1 MSPTVD
7 KSRSWRWQGSWRSAL
22 GILLLAFASFGARAD
37 SIPRPEGIQPDV
49 NFWIRVYTEV
59 TTNEG
64 FLHDER
70 NLSVIYDTLKF
81 GAGTSPRDR
90 QRQVDERRDRHIA
103 ALRRIVAALPSE
115 ADRDALSAED
125 KRILALW
132 GPNPSAI
139 LLRDATQRIRFQLGQ
154 ADRFKEGLI
163 RSSSWE
169 THIAETFANQG
180 LPPELAVLP
189 HVESSFNAAAYS
201 KVGAAG
207 LWQFMR
213 STGRRYMRVDDA
225 VDERLD
231 PYRSTEAA
239 AQLLAYNYRVLGSW
253 PLALTAYNHGAA
265 GMRRAKE
272 SVGTDDFVKINR
284 TYNSRTFGF
293 ASRNFFPSFLAAL
306 TIDENPEK
314 YFGPLQRRPEQKFHE
329 LTMPAYVRLA
339 TLERTLALDREQLR
353 ALNPAWRPAIYSGT
367 RLVPRGYRLR
377 LPADTAEKWTAD
389 LLSSRLPPNELYAG
403 QITPRT
409 HRVRRGE
416 SLASIAPKYG
426 LSAQRLA
433 ELNNLSANA
442 QLRAGRRLALPEQ
455 LPRVIGAPSTPA
467 ATAVVAALPASPENA
482 TAASAPAED
491 FYVVRRGDS
500 LQLIAA
506 RVRVPE
512 GQLLRMNRLKDPDRL
527 YEGQRLRIAGEP
539 EAVVVVAATADE
551 AETKVATIDAARGEA
566 QREGAV
572 VEVVREETTRRIGTG
587 EPTRGRYR
595 SAATVAMEAATTP
608 EVASSVVKAAEDA
621 REPVSAAQAE
631 ELSPALGPV
640 SASQALADSI
650 DYQVRDDGTIRVEAT
665 ETLGHYAD
673 WLRIPT
679 QRLRVVNNLK
689 ARSTVQLGQ
698 KLKLDYSKVSRE
710 TFEQLR
716 RDYHA
721 KLQGEYFAQHR
732 IAGTEVYIVRRG
744 DSLWTMTQRFSNL
757 PIWLLRQYNPDT
769 DLSDLRAGTQVVMPR
784 VEVLAGS

>member
-1 MSPTVD
+1 MSPTVQ
-7 KSRSWRWQGSWRSAL
+7 KSYASARL
-22 GILLLAFASFGARAD
+22 VLVALLATLIAPLVARAEP
-37 SIPRPEGIQPDV
+37 IPRPEGIQSDV

-70 NLSVIYDTLKF
+70 NLGVVYDTIKF
-81 GAGTSPRDR
+81 SAGGSSKER
-90 QRQVDERRDRHIA
+90 QRLVDDRRDRHIA
-103 ALRRIVAALPSE
+103 ALRRIIAALPTDGGRE
-115 ADRDALSAED
+115 ALSAED
-125 KRILALW
+125 KRLLALW

-139 LLRDATQRIRFQLGQ
+139 ILKDATTRIRFQLGQ

-272 SVGTDDFVKINR
+272 SVGTDDYVKINR
-284 TYNSRTFGF
+284 TYSSRTFGF

-314 YFGPLQRRPEQKFHE
+314 YFGTLERRPEQKFRE
-329 LTMPAYVRLA
+329 VTMPAYVRLA
-339 TLERTLALDREQLR
+339 TLERTLGVDREQLR
-353 ALNPAWRPAIYSGT
+353 VLNPGWRPTIYNGT

-377 LPADTAEKWTAD
+377 LPADMGEKWTPE
-389 LLSSRLPPNELYAG
+389 LLAARLPSNELYAG
-403 QITPRT
+403 QVTPRT
-409 HRVRRGE
+409 HRVRKGE
-416 SLASIAPKYG
+416 TMATIAQRYGMTAARLGEMNG
-426 LSAQRLA
+426 LSA
-433 ELNNLSANA
+433 SAS
-442 QLRAGRRLALPEQ
+442 LRAGRRLQLPEQ
-455 LPRVIGAPSTPA
+455 LPRTLSGAAPA
-467 ATAVVAALPASPENA
+467 ATVAAAESAPPSPANA
-482 TAASAPAED
+482 TAASAPVGE

-500 LQLIAA
+500 LEAISA
-506 RVRVPE
+506 RVSVPQAE
-512 GQLLRMNRLKDPDRL
+512 LLKMNSLRNPDFL

-539 EAVVVVAATADE
+539 VAVTQAETDVKVAA
-551 AETKVATIDAARGEA
+551 IDAARGEA
-566 QREGAV
+566 QREGAAV
-572 VEVVREETTRRIGTG
+572 QVVREETTRPIGSG
-587 EPTRGRYR
+587 EPTRGRPR
-595 SAATVAMEAATTP
+595 SAAAVAMEAATTP
-608 EVASSVVKAAEDA
+608 EVATAVVQAAESA
-621 REPVSAAQAE
+621 REPVSASQAE

-640 SASQALADSI
+640 SVSQGLADSI
-650 DYQVRDDGTIRVEAT
+650 DYQVREDGSIRVEAT
-665 ETLGHYAD
+665 ETLGQYAD
-673 WLRIPT
+673 WLQIPT
-679 QRLRVVNNLK
+679 QKLRNVNKLK
-689 ARSTVQLGQ
+689 PKQAVLLGQ
-698 KLKLDYSKVSRE
+698 KLNLDYSRVSRE
-710 TFEQLR
+710 AFEQVR

-721 KLQGEYFAQHR
+721 KLQGEFFVQHR

-784 VEVLAGS
+784 VEVVSGS

>member
-1 MSPTVD
+1 MRPTS
-7 KSRSWRWQGSWRSAL
+7 KSRLSRLRQLAG
-22 GILLLAFASFGARAD
+22 GLLLLCTLLVSPSPAAET
-37 SIPRPEGIQPDV
+37 IPRPEGIQPDV
-49 NFWIRVYTEV
+49 DFWVRVYTEV

-70 NLSVIYDTLKF
+70 NLSVVYETLKF

-90 QRQVDERRDRHIA
+90 QRVVDDKRDKNVA
-103 ALRRIVAALPSE
+103 ALRRIIAALPTE
-115 ADRDALSAED
+115 AGRAGLSDEDR
-125 KRILALW
+125 RVLALW
-132 GPNPSAI
+132 GPNPSVI
-139 LLRDATQRIRFQLGQ
+139 LLRDATERIRFQLGQ

-163 RSSSWE
+163 RSTSWQ

-265 GMRRAKE
+265 GMRRARE
-272 SVGTDDFVKINR
+272 TVGSDDFVKINR
-284 TYNSRTFGF
+284 TYTSRTFGF

-314 YFGPLQRRPEQKFHE
+314 YFGALERRPEIKFRE
-329 LTMPAYVRLA
+329 VTMPAYVRLT
-339 TLERTLALDREQLR
+339 TLERTVSVDREQLR
-353 ALNPAWRPAIYSGT
+353 TLNPAWRPTIYSGA

-389 LLSSRLPPNELYAG
+389 LLVAKLPPNELYAG
-403 QITPRT
+403 QVTPRT
-409 HRVRRGE
+409 HRVRKGE
-416 SLASIAPKYG
+416 TLASIAPSYG
-426 LSAQRLA
+426 MSAQRLA
-433 ELNNLSANA
+433 EMNGLSTNA
-442 QLRAGRRLALPEQ
+442 QLRAGRRLQLPEQ
-455 LPRVIGAPSTPA
+455 LPRVLGTPA
-467 ATAVVAALPASPENA
+467 SATPASSAVVAAVSSPGNA
-482 TAASAPAED
+482 TADSASGAD
-491 FYVVRRGDS
+491 YYVVRRGDS
-500 LQLIAA
+500 LQVIAA

-512 GQLLRMNRLKDPDRL
+512 AQLLKINSLKDPDRL

-539 EAVVVVAATADE
+539 GSAVVARAASEE
-551 AETKVATIDAARGEA
+551 AETRSDTLDAARGEA

-572 VEVVREETTRRIGTG
+572 VEVVREETTRPIGSG

-621 REPVSAAQAE
+621 REPVSASQAE

-650 DYQVRDDGTIRVEAT
+650 DYQVRDDGSIRVEAT
-665 ETLGHYAD
+665 ETLGQYAD
-673 WLRIPT
+673 WLQIAT
-679 QRLRVVNNLK
+679 QKLRNINKLK
-689 ARSTVQLGQ
+689 ARQPVLLGQ
-698 KLKLDYSKVSRE
+698 KLNLDYSRVSRE

-721 KLQGEYFAQHR
+721 KMQGEFFAQHR
-732 IAGTEVYIVRRG
+732 ISGTEVYIVRRG
-744 DSLWTMTQRFSNL
+744 DSLWTMTQRYSSL

-769 DLSDLRAGTQVVMPR
+769 DLSDLRPGTQVVMPR
-784 VEVLAGS
+784 VEALAGS

>member
-1 MSPTVD
+1 MSSTVQ
-7 KSRSWRWQGSWRSAL
+7 KSC
-22 GILLLAFASFGARAD
+22 ARAWLLVVALSTMFAPLVAHAE
-37 SIPRPEGIQPDV
+37 SIPRPEGIQTDV

-59 TTNEG
+59 NTNEG

-70 NLSVIYDTLKF
+70 NLAVIYDTLKF
-81 GAGTSPRDR
+81 GTGGSSRER
-90 QRQVDERRDRHIA
+90 QRMVDERRDRHIA
-103 ALRRIVAALPSE
+103 ALRRIIAALPTE
-115 ADRDALSAED
+115 AAREALSAED
-125 KRILALW
+125 KRLLALW
-132 GPNPSAI
+132 GPNPSVII
-139 LLRDATQRIRFQLGQ
+139 LKEATTRIRFQLGQ

-272 SVGTDDFVKINR
+272 SVGTDDYVKINR
-284 TYNSRTFGF
+284 TYSSRTFGF

-314 YFGPLQRRPEQKFHE
+314 YFGALQRRPEQKFRE
-329 LTMPAYVRLA
+329 ITMPAYVRLA
-339 TLERTLALDREQLR
+339 TLESVLGVDREQLR
-353 ALNPAWRPAIYSGT
+353 VLNPAWRPTIYNGT

-377 LPADTAEKWTAD
+377 LPADTTERWTAEM
-389 LLSSRLPPNELYAG
+389 LSARLPANELYAG
-403 QITPRT
+403 QVTPRT
-409 HRVRRGE
+409 HRVRKGE
-416 SLASIAPKYG
+416 TMSVI
-426 LSAQRLA
+426 AQRYGMSAARLG
-433 ELNNLSANA
+433 ELNGLSANA
-442 QLRAGRRLALPEQ
+442 SLRAGRRLQLPEQ
-455 LPRVIGAPSTPA
+455 LPRTMSGAAPT
-467 ATAVVAALPASPENA
+467 ATVVAAENAPPSPANA
-482 TAASAPAED
+482 TAASAPLGD

-500 LQLIAA
+500 LETISS
-506 RVRVPE
+506 RVGVPQA
-512 GQLLRMNRLKDPDRL
+512 QLLKMNALRNPDFL
-527 YEGQRLRIAGEP
+527 YEGQRLRIAGEAVAVTQA
-539 EAVVVVAATADE
+539 EADVKVAA
-551 AETKVATIDAARGEA
+551 IDAARGEA
-566 QREGAV
+566 QREGAAV
-572 VEVVREETTRRIGTG
+572 QVVREETTRPIGSG
-587 EPTRGRYR
+587 EPTRGRAR
-595 SAATVAMEAATTP
+595 SAAAVAMEAATTP
-608 EVASSVVKAAEDA
+608 EVATAVVQAAESA
-621 REPVSAAQAE
+621 RQPVSAAQAE

-640 SASQALADSI
+640 SVTQGLADSI
-650 DYQVRDDGTIRVEAT
+650 DYQVRDDGSIRVEAT
-665 ETLGHYAD
+665 ETLGQYAD
-673 WLRIPT
+673 WLQIPT
-679 QRLRVVNNLK
+679 QKLRVVNKLK
-689 ARSTVQLGQ
+689 ARQPVLLGQ
-698 KLKLDYSKVSRE
+698 KLDLDYSRVSRE

-721 KLQGEYFAQHR
+721 KLQGEFFVQHR

-744 DSLWTMTQRFSNL
+744 DSLWTMTQKFSNL

-784 VEVLAGS
+784 VEVVSGS

>member
-1 MSPTVD
+1 MSPTVT
-7 KSRSWRWQGSWRSAL
+7 RSTFLVRAAAL
-22 GILLLAFASFGARAD
+22 FLFLAAASLVRAD
-37 SIPRPEGIQPDV
+37 SVPRPEGIKQDV
-49 NFWIRVYTEV
+49 EFWIRVYTEV

-70 NLSVIYDTLKF
+70 NLSVVYDTVKF
-81 GAGTSPRDR
+81 SAGGSSRER
-90 QRQVDERRDRHIA
+90 QRLVDERRDRHID
-103 ALRRIVAALPSE
+103 ALRRIIAALPTE
-115 ADRDALSAED
+115 AGREALSAED

-132 GPNPSAI
+132 GPNTSAI
-139 LLRDATQRIRFQLGQ
+139 LLKEATQRIRFQLGQ

-180 LPPELAVLP
+180 LPKELAVLP

-293 ASRNFFPSFLAAL
+293 ASRNFYPSFLAAL

-314 YFGPLQRRPEQKFHE
+314 YFGQFERRPEQKFRE
-329 LTMPAYVRLA
+329 VTMPAYVRLA
-339 TLERTLALDREQLR
+339 TLERALGIDRERLR
-353 ALNPAWRPAIYSGT
+353 VLNPGWRPTIFNGT
-367 RLVPRGYRLR
+367 RLIPRGYRLR
-377 LPADTAEKWTAD
+377 LPADSAEKWTSEMLA
-389 LLSSRLPPNELYAG
+389 SRLPSNELYAG
-403 QITPRT
+403 QVVARS

-416 SLASIAPKYG
+416 TLAAIAARHG
-426 LSAQRLA
+426 MTAARLA
-433 ELNNLSANA
+433 EMNGISPSA
-442 QLRAGRRLALPEQ
+442 QLRAGRRLNLPEQ
-455 LPRVIGAPSTPA
+455 LPRLLAAANAAPPTPA
-467 ATAVVAALPASPENA
+467 ATSPSPENA
-482 TAASAPAED
+482 TAASAPADD

-500 LQLIAA
+500 LQVIAA

-512 GQLLRMNRLKDPDRL
+512 AHLLAMNSLKDPDRL
-527 YEGQRLRIAGEP
+527 YEGQRLRIAGSLRAEIAAAT
-539 EAVVVVAATADE
+539 EVESENKVAA
-551 AETKVATIDAARGEA
+551 IDAARGEA

-572 VEVVREETTRRIGTG
+572 VEAVREETTRPIGSG
-587 EPTRGRYR
+587 EPFRGRPR
-595 SAATVAMEAATTP
+595 SAAAAAMEAATTT
-608 EVASSVVKAAEDA
+608 EVASSVVQAAEVA
-621 REPVSAAQAE
+621 REPVSASQAE
-631 ELSPALGPV
+631 ELGPALGPV
-640 SASQALADSI
+640 AVAQALADSI
-650 DYQVRDDGTIRVEAT
+650 DYQVRDDGSIRVEAT

-673 WLRIPT
+673 WLKLPT
-679 QRLRVVNNLK
+679 QRLRNLNKLK
-689 ARSTVQLGQ
+689 ARQPVQLGQ
-698 KLKLDYSKVSRE
+698 KLGLDYSRVSRE

-721 KLQGEYFAQHR
+721 KMQGEYFAQHR

-744 DSLWTMTQRFSNL
+744 DSLWTMTQKFSNL

-784 VEVLAGS
+784 VEVLSGS

>member
-1 MSPTVD
+1 MRPTVA
-7 KSRSWRWQGSWRSAL
+7 RSLRRL
-22 GILLLAFASFGARAD
+22 GLALLLPWLAALTTVAGAAP
-37 SIPRPEGIQPDV
+37 IPRPEGIRDDV

-70 NLSVIYDTLKF
+70 NLNVVYDTLRF
-81 GAGTSPRDR
+81 SAGSSSRER
-90 QRQVDERRDRHIA
+90 QRLVDDRRDKHVA
-103 ALRRIVAALPSE
+103 ALRRIIAALPSE
-115 ADRDALSAED
+115 ATREALSAED
-125 KRILALW
+125 KRILTMW
-132 GPNPSAI
+132 GPHPNVII
-139 LLRDATQRIRFQLGQ
+139 LKEATQRIRFQLGQ

-163 RSSSWE
+163 RSSTWE

-272 SVGTDDFVKINR
+272 AVGTDDFVKINR

-293 ASRNFFPSFLAAL
+293 ASRNFYPSFLAAL

-314 YFGPLQRRPEQKFHE
+314 YFGALQRRPEQKFHE
-329 LTMPAYVRLA
+329 ITMPAYVRLA
-339 TLERTLALDREQLR
+339 TLERVLGVDREQLR
-353 ALNPAWRPAIYSGT
+353 VLNPGWRPGIFNGS

-377 LPADTAEKWTAD
+377 LPLDSNEKWTAE
-389 LLSSRLPPNELYAG
+389 LLSSKLPANELYAA

-409 HRVRRGE
+409 HRVRKGE
-416 SLASIAPKYG
+416 TLAAI
-426 LSAQRLA
+426 AQRYGMTAARLA
-433 ELNNLSANA
+433 QMNDMSPNA
-442 QLRAGRRLALPEQ
+442 SLRVGRRLELPEA
-455 LPRVIGAPSTPA
+455 LPRVLTASSVPNG
-467 ATAVVAALPASPENA
+467 ATATTSPQNA
-482 TAASAPAED
+482 TAATAPAED

-512 GQLLRMNRLKDPDRL
+512 AQLLRMNALKDPDRL
-527 YEGQRLRIAGEP
+527 YEGQRLRIGGELQA
-539 EAVVVVAATADE
+539 ELAAREPDS
-551 AETKVATIDAARGEA
+551 ETKVAAIDAARGEA
-566 QREGAV
+566 QREVAA
-572 VEVVREETTRRIGTG
+572 VEVVREETTRPIGTG
-587 EPTRGRYR
+587 EPVRGRPR
-595 SAATVAMEAATTP
+595 SAAAAAMAAATTP
-608 EVASSVVKAAEDA
+608 DVARSVVQAAEDA
-621 REPVSAAQAE
+621 REPVSASQAA

-640 SASQALADSI
+640 AVAQGLADSI
-650 DYQVRDDGTIRVEAT
+650 DYQVREDGSIRVEAT
-665 ETLGHYAD
+665 ETLGQYAD
-673 WLRIPT
+673 WLQIAT
-679 QRLRVVNNLK
+679 QKLRVLNKLK
-689 ARSTVQLGQ
+689 ARQPVLLGQ
-698 KLKLDYSKVSRE
+698 KLQLDYSRVSRE
-710 TFEQLR
+710 NFEQLR

-721 KLQGEYFAQHR
+721 KLQGEFFVQHR

-744 DSLWTMTQRFSNL
+744 DSLWTMTQKFSNL

-769 DLSDLRAGTQVVMPR
+769 DLSDLRAGTQVVMPK
-784 VEVLAGS
+784 VVLAGT

>member
-1 MSPTVD
+1 MNPTPM
-7 KSRSWRWQGSWRSAL
+7 KSLR
-22 GILLLAFASFGARAD
+22 GARAVIAMVMAMLVAPALAR
-37 SIPRPEGIQPDV
+37 SEPIPRPEGIQQDV

-70 NLSVIYDTLKF
+70 NLGVVYDTLKF
-81 GAGTSPRDR
+81 SAGSSSRDR
-90 QRQVDERRDRHIA
+90 QRMVDERRDRHIS
-103 ALRRIVAALPSE
+103 ALRRVIAALPS
-115 ADRDALSAED
+115 ADMREALSADD
-125 KRILALW
+125 KRLLALW

-139 LLRDATQRIRFQLGQ
+139 ILKDATNRIRFQLGQ

-180 LPPELAVLP
+180 LPSELAVLP

-272 SVGTDDFVKINR
+272 SVGTDDYVKINR
-284 TYNSRTFGF
+284 TYSSRTFGF

-314 YFGPLQRRPEQKFHE
+314 YFGELQRRPEQKFRE

-339 TLERTLALDREQLR
+339 TLERTLEVDREQLR
-353 ALNPAWRPAIYSGT
+353 SLNPAWRPTIYNGT

-377 LPADTAEKWTAD
+377 LPADLAEKWTPD
-389 LLSSRLPPNELYAG
+389 LLAARLPANELYAG
-403 QITPRT
+403 QVTPRS
-409 HRVRRGE
+409 HRVRKGE
-416 SLASIAPKYG
+416 SMAAIAQRYGMSAARLAEMNG
-426 LSAQRLA
+426 LSA
-433 ELNNLSANA
+433 SAS
-442 QLRAGRRLALPEQ
+442 LRAGRRLNLPEQ
-455 LPRVIGAPSTPA
+455 LPRTLSGAAPS
-467 ATAVVAALPASPENA
+467 AVVAAAETAPPSPANA
-482 TAASAPAED
+482 TAASAPVGE

-500 LQLIAA
+500 LEGIAA
-506 RVRVPE
+506 RVSVPQGE
-512 GQLLRMNRLKDPDRL
+512 LLRMNSLRNPDFL
-527 YEGQRLRIAGEP
+527 YEGQRLRIAGEAVAVTP
-539 EAVVVVAATADE
+539 AEAEVKVAA
-551 AETKVATIDAARGEA
+551 IDAARGEA
-566 QREGAV
+566 QREGAAV
-572 VEVVREETTRRIGTG
+572 QVVREETTRPIGTG
-587 EPTRGRYR
+587 EPTRGRPR
-595 SAATVAMEAATTP
+595 SAAAVAMEAASTP
-608 EVASSVVKAAEDA
+608 EVATAVVQAAETA
-621 REPVSAAQAE
+621 REPVSASQAE

-640 SASQALADSI
+640 SVSQGLADSI

-665 ETLGHYAD
+665 ETLGQYAD
-673 WLRIPT
+673 WLQIPT
-679 QRLRVVNNLK
+679 QKLRNVNKLRPK
-689 ARSTVQLGQ
+689 QPVLLGQ
-698 KLKLDYSKVSRE
+698 KLNLDYSRVSRE
-710 TFEQLR
+710 AFEQVR

-721 KLQGEYFAQHR
+721 KLQAEFFVQHR

-744 DSLWTMTQRFSNL
+744 DSLWTMTQKFSNL
-757 PIWLLRQYNPDT
+757 PIWLLRQYNPDA

-784 VEVLAGS
+784 VEVMAGS

>member
-1 MSPTVD
+1 M
-7 KSRSWRWQGSWRSAL
+7 
-22 GILLLAFASFGARAD
+22 LLATFTAPLVAAAE
-37 SIPRPEGIQPDV
+37 SIPRPEGIQSDV

-70 NLSVIYDTLKF
+70 NLAVVYETVKF
-81 GAGTSPRDR
+81 SAATTSRER
-90 QRQVDERRDRHIA
+90 QRQVDERRDHHVA
-103 ALRRIVAALPSE
+103 ALRRIIAAMSTE
-115 ADRDALSAED
+115 AGRDGLSADD
-125 KRILALW
+125 KRLLALW

-139 LLRDATQRIRFQLGQ
+139 ILKEATNRIRFQLGQ

-272 SVGTDDFVKINR
+272 SVGTDDYVKINR
-284 TYNSRTFGF
+284 TYTSRTFGF

-314 YFGPLQRRPEQKFHE
+314 YFGPLQRRPEQKFRE
-329 LTMPAYVRLA
+329 ITMPAYVRLS
-339 TLERTLALDREQLR
+339 TLERALGVDREQLR
-353 ALNPAWRPAIYSGT
+353 VLNPGWRPTIYNGT

-377 LPADTAEKWTAD
+377 LPADTVEKWTPEMLAAKV
-389 LLSSRLPPNELYAG
+389 PANELYAG
-403 QITPRT
+403 QVTPRS
-409 HRVRRGE
+409 HKIRKGE
-416 SLASIAPKYG
+416 TMASIAQRYG
-426 LSAQRLA
+426 MSAARLG
-433 ELNNLSANA
+433 EMNGMSANA
-442 QLRAGRRLALPEQ
+442 TLRAGRRLNLPEQ
-455 LPRVIGAPSTPA
+455 LPRTLSGAAPA
-467 ATAVVAALPASPENA
+467 ATVAAAESAPPSPANA
-482 TAASAPAED
+482 TAASAPLGE

-500 LQLIAA
+500 LELISS
-506 RVRVPE
+506 RVGVPQAE
-512 GQLLRMNRLKDPDRL
+512 LLKMNSLRNPDFL
-527 YEGQRLRIAGEP
+527 YEGQRLRIAGEAVAMTAA
-539 EAVVVVAATADE
+539 EADVKVAA
-551 AETKVATIDAARGEA
+551 IDAARGEA
-566 QREGAV
+566 QREGAA
-572 VEVVREETTRRIGTG
+572 VEVVREETTRPIGSG
-587 EPTRGRYR
+587 EPTRGRPR
-595 SAATVAMEAATTP
+595 SAAAVAMEAATTR
-608 EVASSVVKAAEDA
+608 EVATAVVQAAESA

-640 SASQALADSI
+640 SVTQGLADSI
-650 DYQVRDDGTIRVEAT
+650 DYQVREDGTIRVEAT
-665 ETLGHYAD
+665 ETLGQYAD
-673 WLRIPT
+673 WLQIPT
-679 QRLRVVNNLK
+679 QKLRTLNKLK
-689 ARSTVQLGQ
+689 ARQPVLLGQ
-698 KLKLDYSKVSRE
+698 KLGLDYSKVSRE
-710 TFEQLR
+710 AFEQAR

-721 KLQGEYFAQHR
+721 KLQAEFFVQHR

-744 DSLWTMTQRFSNL
+744 DSLWTMTQKFSNL

-784 VEVLAGS
+784 VEVVAGS

>member
-1 MSPTVD
+1 MSPTVE
-7 KSRSWRWQGSWRSAL
+7 KIRRSPWSTALVAL
-22 GILLLAFASFGARAD
+22 GLLLAPFAVRAD
-37 SIPRPEGIQPDV
+37 SIPRPEGIQQDV
-49 NFWIRVYTEV
+49 NFWVRVYTEI

-70 NLSVIYDTLKF
+70 NLGVVYDTLKF

-90 QRQVDERRDRHIA
+90 QRQVDERRDRYIA
-103 ALRRIVAALPSE
+103 ALRRISAALPSE
-115 ADRDALSAED
+115 SDRQALSAD
-125 KRILALW
+125 DRRILALW
-132 GPNPSAI
+132 GPSPSAI

-154 ADRFKEGLI
+154 ADRFREGLI
-163 RSSSWE
+163 RSSSWS

-265 GMRRAKE
+265 GMRRARE
-272 SVGTDDFVKINR
+272 TVGTDDFVKINR

-314 YFGPLQRRPEQKFHE
+314 FFGQLERRPEQKFRE
-329 LTMPAYVRLA
+329 VAMPAYVRLA
-339 TLERTLALDREQLR
+339 TLERTLGLDREQLR
-353 ALNPAWRPAIYSGT
+353 VLNPAWRPTIFNGT

-377 LPADTAEKWTAD
+377 LPADTAEKWTAE
-389 LLSSRLPPNELYAG
+389 LLASKLPPNELYAG

-409 HRVRRGE
+409 HRVHKGE
-416 SLASIAPKYG
+416 TLASIAPKYG

-433 ELNNLSANA
+433 EMNKLSVHAT
-442 QLRAGRRLALPEQ
+442 LRAGRRLTLPEQ
-455 LPRVIGAPSTPA
+455 LPRVIGAPSAPA
-467 ATAVVAALPASPENA
+467 VSVAAVTESPENA
-482 TAASAPAED
+482 TAASAPGDD

-512 GQLLRMNRLKDPDRL
+512 AQLLRMNSLKDPDRL

-539 EAVVVVAATADE
+539 VAVVAATPEE

-572 VEVVREETTRRIGTG
+572 VEVVRQETTRPIGSG

-608 EVASSVVKAAEDA
+608 EVASSVVKAAEEA

-650 DYQVRDDGTIRVEAT
+650 DYQVRDDGSIRVEAT

-673 WLRIPT
+673 WLQIPT
-679 QRLRVVNNLK
+679 QRLRVVNKLK

-698 KLKLDYSKVSRE
+698 KLQLDYSKVSRE
-710 TFEQLR
+710 NFEQLR

-732 IAGTEVYIVRRG
+732 ISGTEVYIVRRG
-744 DSLWTMTQRFSNL
+744 DSLWTMTQRFANL

-769 DLSDLRAGTQVVMPR
+769 DLSDLRPGTQVTMPR
-784 VEVLAGS
+784 VEVLTGS

>member
-1 MSPTVD
+1 MRSTVVL
-7 KSRSWRWQGSWRSAL
+7 W
-22 GILLLAFASFGARAD
+22 LLASVFAASVHAQSA
-37 SIPRPEGIQPDV
+37 IPRPEGLQPDV

-70 NLSVIYDTLKF
+70 NLAVVYDTVKF
-81 GAGTSPRDR
+81 GAGQSPKDR
-90 QRQVDERRDRHIA
+90 QKLVDDRRDRHIA
-103 ALRRIVAALPSE
+103 ALRRIIAALPTQAE
-115 ADRDALSAED
+115 RDSLSAED

-132 GPNPSAI
+132 GGANASPI
-139 LLRDATQRIRFQLGQ
+139 LLREATQRIRFQLGQ

-163 RSSSWE
+163 RSSTWE
-169 THIAETFANQG
+169 THIAETFANRG

-213 STGRRYMRVDDA
+213 STGRRYMRIDDA

-231 PYRSTEAA
+231 PYRATEAA
-239 AQLLAYNYRVLGSW
+239 AQLLEYNYRVLDSW

-272 SVGTDDFVKINR
+272 TVGTNDFVKINR

-314 YFGPLQRRPEQKFHE
+314 YFGPLERRPEQKFRE
-329 LTMPAYVRLA
+329 ITMPAYVRLS
-339 TLERTLALDREQLR
+339 TLERALKIDREELR
-353 ALNPAWRPAIYSGT
+353 PLNPGWRPTIFAGT

-377 LPADTAEKWTAD
+377 LPADTAEKWTPE
-389 LLSSRLPPNELYAG
+389 LLTSRLPANELYAG
-403 QITPRT
+403 QITPRS
-409 HRVRRGE
+409 HRVRKGE
-416 SLASIAPKYG
+416 TLAAIAQRYG
-426 LSAQRLA
+426 MTAARLA

-442 QLRAGRRLALPEQ
+442 QVRAGRHLTLPEQ
-455 LPRVIGAPSTPA
+455 LPRLLTAANAAPATPA
-467 ATAVVAALPASPENA
+467 VATSPSPENA
-482 TAASAPAED
+482 TAATAPAED

-500 LQLIAA
+500 LQVIAA

-512 GQLLRMNRLKDPDRL
+512 AQLLRMNALKDPDRL
-527 YEGQRLRIAGEP
+527 YEGQRLRIAGELKAELAAREP
-539 EAVVVVAATADE
+539 ESD
-551 AETKVATIDAARGEA
+551 TKVAAIDAARGEA
-566 QREGAV
+566 QREVAA
-572 VEVVREETTRRIGTG
+572 VEVVREETTRPIGTG
-587 EPTRGRYR
+587 EPTRGRPR
-595 SAATVAMEAATTP
+595 SAAAVAMEAATTP
-608 EVASSVVKAAEDA
+608 EVATSVVQAAESA
-621 REPVSAAQAE
+621 REPVSASQAE

-640 SASQALADSI
+640 SVTQALADSI

-673 WLRIPT
+673 WLQLPT
-679 QRLRVVNNLK
+679 QRLRNVNSLK
-689 ARSTVQLGQ
+689 PRQTVQLGQ

-710 TFEQLR
+710 SFEQLR
-716 RDYHA
+716 RDHHA
-721 KLQGEYFAQHR
+721 KLQAEFFVQHR
-732 IAGTEVYIVRRG
+732 ISGTEVYIVRRG

-784 VEVLAGS
+784 IEVVSGS

>member
-1 MSPTVD
+1 MSPTVS
-7 KSRSWRWQGSWRSAL
+7 KSLRYGGLA
-22 GILLLAFASFGARAD
+22 LLLTVLLFSAARAA
-37 SIPRPEGIQPDV
+37 SIPRPEGLRDDV

-70 NLSVIYDTLKF
+70 NLAVVYDTIRF
-81 GAGTSPRDR
+81 SAGGSSRER
-90 QRQVDERRDRHIA
+90 QRLVDERRDRHIA
-103 ALRRIVAALPSE
+103 ALRRIIAALPDPAARE
-115 ADRDALSAED
+115 ALSAED
-125 KRILALW
+125 KRILAMW

-139 LLRDATQRIRFQLGQ
+139 ILREATQRVRFQLGQ

-163 RSSSWE
+163 RSSTWE

-239 AQLLAYNYRVLGSW
+239 AQLLAYNYRVLNSW

-284 TYNSRTFGF
+284 TYSSRTFGF

-329 LTMPAYVRLA
+329 VTMPAYVRLA
-339 TLERTLALDREQLR
+339 TLERVLGVDREQLR
-353 ALNPAWRPAIYSGT
+353 VLNPGWRPTIFNGT
-367 RLVPRGYRLR
+367 RLVPKGYRLR
-377 LPADTAEKWTAD
+377 LPPDTADKWTAE
-389 LLSSRLPPNELYAG
+389 LLSSRLPANELYAG
-403 QITPRT
+403 QITPRS

-416 SLASIAPKYG
+416 TLAGIAQRYGMTAARLAEMNG
-426 LSAQRLA
+426 LSA
-433 ELNNLSANA
+433 SAS
-442 QLRAGRRLALPEQ
+442 LRAGRRLNLPEQ
-455 LPRVIGAPSTPA
+455 LPRVLTAGSAAAAPAP
-467 ATAVVAALPASPENA
+467 VAPPSPENA
-482 TAASAPAED
+482 TAATAPAED

-500 LQLIAA
+500 LQAIAA

-512 GQLLRMNRLKDPDRL
+512 AQLLRMNSLKDPDRL
-527 YEGQRLRIAGEP
+527 YEGQRLRISGELRAEIAAR
-539 EAVVVVAATADE
+539 EAE
-551 AETKVATIDAARGEA
+551 SETKVAAIDAARGEA
-566 QREGAV
+566 QREVAV
-572 VEVVREETTRRIGTG
+572 VEAVREETTRPIGTG
-587 EPTRGRYR
+587 EPSRGRPR
-595 SAATVAMEAATTP
+595 SAATVAMEAATTT
-608 EVASSVVKAAEDA
+608 EVASSVVRAAEVA

-631 ELSPALGPV
+631 ALSPALGPATV
-640 SASQALADSI
+640 PQGLADSI
-650 DYQVRDDGTIRVEAT
+650 DYQVREDGTIRVEAT
-665 ETLGHYAD
+665 ETLGHFAD
-673 WLRIPT
+673 WLQLPT
-679 QRLRVVNNLK
+679 QRLRTVNKLK
-689 ARSTVQLGQ
+689 PRQTVQLGQ
-698 KLKLDYSKVSRE
+698 KLQLDYSKVSRE
-710 TFEQLR
+710 AFEQVR

-721 KLQGEYFAQHR
+721 KLQGEFFLQHR
-732 IAGTEVYIVRRG
+732 ISGTEVYIVRRG
-744 DSLWTMTQRFSNL
+744 DSLWTMTQKFSNL

>member
-1 MSPTVD
+1 MSPTVRNLLRRV
-7 KSRSWRWQGSWRSAL
+7 SQVAL
-22 GILLLAFASFGARAD
+22 NVVMALALAPMALCAE
-37 SIPRPEGIQPDV
+37 SIPRPEGIQADV
-49 NFWIRVYTEV
+49 DFWIRVYTEV
-59 TTNEG
+59 NTNEG

-70 NLSVIYDTLKF
+70 NLAVIYDTLKF
-81 GAGTSPRDR
+81 GASTSSRER
-90 QRQVDERRDRHIA
+90 QRQVDERRDGHIA
-103 ALRRIVAALPSE
+103 TLRRIAAALPTEEGRNGLSE
-115 ADRDALSAED
+115 ED
-125 KRILALW
+125 QRVLALW
-132 GPNPSAI
+132 GPSVSPI
-139 LLRDATQRIRFQLGQ
+139 MLRDATQRIRFQLGQ

-272 SVGTDDFVKINR
+272 TVGTDDFVKINR

-329 LTMPAYVRLA
+329 VTMPAYVRLT
-339 TLERTLALDREQLR
+339 TLERTLEVDREQLR
-353 ALNPAWRPAIYSGT
+353 VLNPAWRPTIFQGT

-377 LPADTAEKWTAD
+377 LPADTAERWTSDMLAT
-389 LLSSRLPPNELYAG
+389 RLPPNELYAG
-403 QITPRT
+403 QISPRT
-409 HRVRRGE
+409 HRVRKGE
-416 SLASIAPKYG
+416 SLGSIAAHYG
-426 LSAQRLA
+426 LTASRLA
-433 ELNNLSANA
+433 EINGISANA
-442 QLRAGRRLALPEQ
+442 QVRIGRRLQLPEQ
-455 LPRVIGAPSTPA
+455 LPRVMGAPA
-467 ATAVVAALPASPENA
+467 APAVVATGSASPQNA
-482 TAASAPAED
+482 TAASSPGED

-500 LQLIAA
+500 LQVIAA

-512 GQLLRMNRLKDPDRL
+512 AQLMKMNALKDPDRL

-539 EAVVVVAATADE
+539 APAVVAAAAPE
-551 AETKVATIDAARGEA
+551 EVETKVAAIDAARGEA
-566 QREGAV
+566 QREGAA
-572 VEVVREETTRRIGTG
+572 VEVVREETTRPIGTG
-587 EPTRGRYR
+587 EPTRGRAR
-595 SAATVAMEAATTP
+595 SAAVVAMEAATTP
-608 EVASSVVKAAEDA
+608 AVASSVVQAAEGA
-621 REPVSAAQAE
+621 REPVSASQAAD
-631 ELSPALGPV
+631 LGPALGPV
-640 SASQALADSI
+640 SVSQGLADSI
-650 DYQVRDDGTIRVEAT
+650 DYQVRDDGSIRVEAT
-665 ETLGHYAD
+665 ETLGQYAD
-673 WLRIPT
+673 WLQIPT
-679 QRLRVVNNLK
+679 QSLRNINKLK
-689 ARSTVQLGQ
+689 ARQPVLLGQ
-698 KLKLDYSKVSRE
+698 KLKLDYSRVSRE

-721 KLQGEYFAQHR
+721 KLQGEFFVQHR

-784 VEVLAGS
+784 IVLAGS

>member
-1 MSPTVD
+1 MSPTV
-7 KSRSWRWQGSWRSAL
+7 KNFLRSTAIVAL
-22 GILLLAFASFGARAD
+22 SLAAGLASTTALAD
-37 SIPRPEGIQPDV
+37 SIPRPAGIQDDV

-70 NLSVIYDTLKF
+70 NLGVIYDTIKF
-81 GAGTSPRDR
+81 GAGTSSRER
-90 QRQVDERRDRHIA
+90 QRVVDDRRDRHIA
-103 ALRRIVAALPSE
+103 TLRRISAALPTE
-115 ADRDALSAED
+115 AGREALSADD
-125 KRILALW
+125 KQVLAMW
-132 GPNPSAI
+132 GPNVSVI
-139 LLRDATQRIRFQLGQ
+139 VLRDAMERIRFQLGQ
-154 ADRFKEGLI
+154 SDRFKEGLI

-213 STGRRYMRVDDA
+213 STGRRYMRIDDA

-272 SVGTDDFVKINR
+272 TVGTDDFVKINR

-314 YFGPLQRRPEQKFHE
+314 YFGALQRRPEIKFRE
-329 LTMPAYVRLA
+329 LPMPAYVRLT
-339 TLERTLALDREQLR
+339 TLERTLGVEREQLR
-353 ALNPAWRPAIYSGT
+353 ALNPAWRPTIYQGT
-367 RLVPRGYRLR
+367 RLVPRGYHLR
-377 LPADTAEKWTAD
+377 LPADTAENWTAEM
-389 LLSSRLPPNELYAG
+389 LSSRLPANELYAA
-403 QITPRT
+403 QITPRS
-409 HRVRRGE
+409 HKVRKGE
-416 SLASIAPKYG
+416 SLSGIAGRYG
-426 LSAQRLA
+426 LTAARLA
-433 ELNNLSANA
+433 EMNGISPNA
-442 QLRAGRRLALPEQ
+442 QLRVGRRLELPEQ
-455 LPRVIGAPSTPA
+455 LPRVLGAPA
-467 ATAVVAALPASPENA
+467 GAVVAATSPATSPQNA

-500 LQLIAA
+500 LQAIAM

-512 GQLLRMNRLKDPDRL
+512 AQLLKMNALKDPDRL
-527 YEGQRLRIAGEP
+527 YEGQRLRIAGEAP
-539 EAVVVVAATADE
+539 VVVVAAATSQE
-551 AETKVATIDAARGEA
+551 VETKAAVIDAARGEA
-566 QREGAV
+566 QREVAA
-572 VEVVREETTRRIGTG
+572 VEVVREETTRPIGSG
-587 EPTRGRYR
+587 EPRRGRAR
-595 SAATVAMEAATTP
+595 SAAVVAMEAATTP
-608 EVASSVVKAAEDA
+608 AMANSVVEAADVA
-621 REPVSAAQAE
+621 RQ
-631 ELSPALGPV
+631 PV
-640 SASQALADSI
+640 SASQAEDFSPSLGPAGMTQALADSI
-650 DYQVRDDGTIRVEAT
+650 DYQVRDDGSIRVEAT
-665 ETLGHYAD
+665 ETLGQYAD
-673 WLRIPT
+673 WLQLPT
-679 QRLRVVNNLK
+679 QSLRNLNKLK
-689 ARSTVQLGQ
+689 ARQPVLLGQ
-698 KLKLDYSKVSRE
+698 KLKLDYSRVSRE

-721 KLQGEYFAQHR
+721 KLQGEFFVQHR

-769 DLSDLRAGTQVVMPR
+769 DLSDLRAGTQVVMPK
-784 VEVLAGS
+784 VELAGS

>member
-1 MSPTVD
+1 MSPTVI
-7 KSRSWRWQGSWRSAL
+7 KSR
-22 GILLLAFASFGARAD
+22 FGARAAWVAALFLLLTPFLVRAEG
-37 SIPRPEGIQPDV
+37 IPRPAGIQPDV

-64 FLHDER
+64 LLHDER
-70 NLSVIYDTLKF
+70 NLGVVYDTLKF
-81 GAGTSPRDR
+81 SAGSSSRDR
-90 QRQVDERRDRHIA
+90 QRMVDDRRDRYIA

-115 ADRDALSAED
+115 SGREALSDDD

-132 GPNPSAI
+132 GANPSAI
-139 LLRDATQRIRFQLGQ
+139 ILKDATTRIRFQLGQ

-163 RSSSWE
+163 RSSQWE

-180 LPPELAVLP
+180 LPKELAVLP

-239 AQLLAYNYRVLGSW
+239 AQLLAYNYRVLDSW

-284 TYNSRTFGF
+284 TYTSRTFGF

-314 YFGPLQRRPEQKFHE
+314 YFGTFERRPEQKFRE
-329 LTMPAYVRLA
+329 VTMPAYVRLS
-339 TLERTLALDREQLR
+339 TLERIVAVDREQLR
-353 ALNPAWRPAIYSGT
+353 TLNPAWRPTIYSGT

-377 LPADTAEKWTAD
+377 LPADTSEKWTPD
-389 LLSSRLPPNELYAG
+389 LLAARVPANELYAG

-409 HRVRRGE
+409 HRVRKGE
-416 SLASIAPKYG
+416 SMSDI
-426 LSAQRLA
+426 AQRYGMTAARLA
-433 ELNNLSANA
+433 QMNGMAPHAS
-442 QLRAGRRLALPEQ
+442 LRVGRRLQLPEQ
-455 LPRVIGAPSTPA
+455 LPRTLSGAAPA
-467 ATAVVAALPASPENA
+467 AVAAAETPTASPANA
-482 TAASAPAED
+482 TAASAPVGE

-500 LQLIAA
+500 LEGIAA
-506 RVRVPE
+506 RVSVPQAE
-512 GQLLRMNRLKDPDRL
+512 LLKMNSLRNPDFL
-527 YEGQRLRIAGEP
+527 YEGQRLRIAGEAVAVTP
-539 EAVVVVAATADE
+539 AEAEVKVAA
-551 AETKVATIDAARGEA
+551 IDAARGEA
-566 QREGAV
+566 QREGAAV
-572 VEVVREETTRRIGTG
+572 QVVREETTRPVGTG
-587 EPTRGRYR
+587 EPARGRPR
-595 SAATVAMEAATTP
+595 SAAAAAMEAASTP
-608 EVASSVVKAAEDA
+608 EVATAVVQAAEIA
-621 REPVSAAQAE
+621 REPVSASQAE

-640 SASQALADSI
+640 SVSQGLADSI

-665 ETLGHYAD
+665 ETLGQYAD
-673 WLRIPT
+673 WLQIPT
-679 QRLRVVNNLK
+679 QKLRNVNKLK
-689 ARSTVQLGQ
+689 PKQPVLLGQ
-698 KLKLDYSKVSRE
+698 KLNLDYSRVSRE
-710 TFEQLR
+710 AFEQVR

-721 KLQGEYFAQHR
+721 KLQAEFFVQHR

-744 DSLWTMTQRFSNL
+744 DSLWTMTQKFSNL

>member
-1 MSPTVD
+1 MSPTVELI
-7 KSRSWRWQGSWRSAL
+7 RTRWQATTGAAL
-22 GILLLAFASFGARAD
+22 LLLLASFGVRAE
-37 SIPRPEGIQPDV
+37 SIPRPEGIRQDV
-49 NFWIRVYTEV
+49 SFWVRVYTEV

-64 FLHDER
+64 LLHDER
-70 NLSVIYDTLKF
+70 NLGVVYESLKF

-90 QRQVDERRDRHIA
+90 QRQVDERRDRYIA
-103 ALRRIVAALPSE
+103 ALRRIIAALPSE

-132 GPNPSAI
+132 GPNPSAV

-154 ADRFKEGLI
+154 ADRFREGLI
-163 RSSSWE
+163 RSSSWS

-272 SVGTDDFVKINR
+272 TVGSDDFVKINR

-314 YFGPLQRRPEQKFHE
+314 YFGPLERRPEQKFRE
-329 LTMPAYVRLA
+329 VTMPAYVRLA
-339 TLERTLALDREQLR
+339 TLERTLGLDREQLR
-353 ALNPAWRPAIYSGT
+353 ALNPAWRPTIYNGT

-377 LPADTAEKWTAD
+377 LPADTAEQWTAE
-389 LLSSRLPPNELYAG
+389 LLTTKLPANELYAG

-409 HRVRRGE
+409 HRVRKGE

-426 LSAQRLA
+426 LSVQRLA
-433 ELNNLSANA
+433 EMNRMSVNA
-442 QLRAGRRLALPEQ
+442 KLRTGRRLALPEQ

-467 ATAVVAALPASPENA
+467 TTIVVAAVPASPENA
-482 TAASAPAED
+482 TAASAPAQD

-512 GQLLRMNRLKDPDRL
+512 AQLLRMNSLKDPDRL
-527 YEGQRLRIAGEP
+527 YEGQRLRIAGEAAV
-539 EAVVVVAATADE
+539 AVVADTAEE
-551 AETKVATIDAARGEA
+551 AETKVASIDAARGEA

-572 VEVVREETTRRIGTG
+572 VEVVREETTRPIGTG

-595 SAATVAMEAATTP
+595 SAATVAMEAASTP

-621 REPVSAAQAE
+621 REPVSASQAE

-650 DYQVRDDGTIRVEAT
+650 DYQVRDDGSIRVEAT

-679 QRLRVVNNLK
+679 QRLRVVNKLK

-698 KLKLDYSKVSRE
+698 KLQLDYSKVSRE

-721 KLQGEYFAQHR
+721 KLQGEFFAQHR
-732 IAGTEVYIVRRG
+732 ISGTEVYIVRKG

-769 DLSDLRAGTQVVMPR
+769 DLSDLRAGTQVTMPR
-784 VEVLAGS
+784 VEVLVGS